1 MLSWTLLA
9 AEVPFSAAKDEV
21 FPSAMAKEN
30 THAAPSAALW
40 VSNGIVQ
47 LVLLLSL
54 LAGDA
59 YLTLI
64 KLATSTI
71 LVPYLLCALFALKLA
86 YQGGGGTL
94 MATGAVATLYS
105 AWLLY
110 AAGPVYLLLTALVYA
125 PGLAVHAWSCR
136 GRKQEPLQGT
146 RDWALAALV
155 MVAALVA
162 VGMIGVGTLDLKK
175 I

>member
-1 MLSWTLLA
+1 
-9 AEVPFSAAKDEV
+9 
-21 FPSAMAKEN
+21 
-30 THAAPSAALW
+30 
-40 VSNGIVQ
+40 VQ

-86 YQGGGGTL
+86 YQGGGVAL
-94 MATGAVATLYS
+94 MVTGAVATLYS

-125 PGLAVHAWSCR
+125 PGLVVHAWSR
-136 GRKQEPLQGT
+136 RASQQEPLQST
-146 RDWALAALV
+146 TDWALAALV
-155 MVAALVA
+155 AL
-162 VGMIGVGTLDLKK
+162 GMIGAGTLDLKK